1 MSNKR
6 DFLVELGT
14 EELPPKSLLALADA
28 FANGIAA
35 GLGADEIS
43 QSRFGE
49 MKMQLV
55 LTGCQ
60 RDVVPKIAAPQ
71 MPPLPKP
78 GPEHA
83 VFKDVAGTW
92 DAKVETFTMPGAP
105 PAVSS
110 GTETSRVGCGGL
122 CLISDFKGSFVMGPP
137 STPATPFEGHGTE
150 TYDVGTKKYVGSWVD
165 SMSTGLSTTEGT
177 HDAAT
182 RTMNGWITGPDLTG
196 KVSKMR
202 STATMKDNNT
212 RVFSM
217 YNVGPDGKE

>member
-1 MSNKR
+1 VKR
-6 DFLVELGT
+6 LSTFVVACVVVG
-14 EELPPKSLLALADA
+14 LP
-28 FANGIAA
+28 GVV
-35 GLGADEIS
+35 GLTVAQD
-43 QSRFGE
+43 
-49 MKMQLV
+49 K
-55 LTGCQ
+55 
-60 RDVVPKIAAPQ
+60 PAAPQ

-83 VFKDVAGTW
+83 VFRDVAGTW
-92 DAKVETFTMPGAP
+92 DAKVETFMAPGAP
-105 PAVSS
+105 PAVSN

-137 STPATPFEGHGTE
+137 SAPATPFEGHGTE
-150 TYDVGTKKYVGSWVD
+150 TYDIGKKKYVGSWVD
-165 SMSTGLSTTEGT
+165 SMSTGLSTTEST

-202 STATMKDNNT
+202 STVTMTDPNT

-217 YNVGPDGKE
+217 YNVGSDGKESLGMRITYTRRKEAGPTSVK